1 MPGARGPDGA
11 DASAE
16 IPGPWP
22 LLGRAKELGQVETA
36 FKDPDCR
43 GLVLVGEAGIGKT
56 RLLDAAL
63 DRARD
68 RGWDTERIV
77 ATAASRTI
85 PLGAFASATLPGVSP
100 SDRLGLFVDVTQAL
114 QDRATGARLV
124 VAVDDAHHLDDLSA
138 ALVQQVAATGAAF
151 VVMTIRAG
159 AAAPEPVTALW
170 KDGLALRLDVQPLSS
185 GAVEALVI
193 AGLGGPCDP
202 ATLREL
208 ARVSGGNALFLREL
222 VRGGLEARTIVRHD
236 GWWQGKEQLALTESL
251 VELVDARMGQLQPE
265 ERAALAV
272 LAVGGVMEAALVER
286 LSDPGVLDQLDRKG
300 LIESRRS
307 GRRQQLSLAHPIFGE
322 VGLAAT
328 DAETGRAIRLRLASA
343 IEEAGA
349 RRRDDRLRVAALNL
363 EAGGAMDA
371 AHWLRAAASARA
383 LFDFGLAARLADAA
397 VKAGGGAA
405 AGLAVAMALVGQ
417 GRGADAEAVLAPLEQ
432 ASATDGDRARVALLR
447 VQNLQ
452 FLRGHA
458 DEVHGILSRALDEV
472 SDRRWRGE
480 LEAAMPGAPSP
491 TPDGGLTRRTVIGQA
506 LGWGL
511 QGHTTPALQAID
523 DWLATG
529 DDDGSEDAD
538 EFASLQTVHWAVL
551 CMAGH
556 YDAAVDVAL
565 GVYQGAGPSS
575 LGQGMAA
582 FMIGDAALSQ
592 GKPRT
597 AARWL
602 EEAAGIMRGRPSH
615 FFVECLGGLAL
626 AHALVGELEG
636 GAAALAEAEALG
648 DESPGARYHLDR
660 ARRWLAAARDEPAVA
675 RAMARDA
682 AQASQALEG
691 QPLYEAWTLHDLAR
705 LGAPDDAA
713 PRLRALALGIEGELM
728 PLYAAHVTA
737 LVAADGDALD
747 AAAAAFEALGARL
760 CAAEAAEAAAQAHRG
775 AGDAGCADA
784 SEQAARRVAAEC
796 EGARTPG
803 LRTPGGPADRL
814 EPATPAA
821 RHE

>member
-1 MPGARGPDGA
+1 
-11 DASAE
+11 
-16 IPGPWP
+16 
-22 LLGRAKELGQVETA
+22 
-36 FKDPDCR
+36 
-43 GLVLVGEAGIGKT
+43 
-56 RLLDAAL
+56 
-63 DRARD
+63 
-68 RGWDTERIV
+68 
-77 ATAASRTI
+77 
-85 PLGAFASATLPGVSP
+85 
-100 SDRLGLFVDVTQAL
+100 
-114 QDRATGARLV
+114 
-124 VAVDDAHHLDDLSA
+124 
-138 ALVQQVAATGAAF
+138 
-151 VVMTIRAG
+151 
-159 AAAPEPVTALW
+159 
-170 KDGLALRLDVQPLSS
+170 
-185 GAVEALVI
+185 
-193 AGLGGPCDP
+193 
-202 ATLREL
+202 
-208 ARVSGGNALFLREL
+208 
-222 VRGGLEARTIVRHD
+222 
-236 GWWQGKEQLALTESL
+236 
-251 VELVDARMGQLQPE
+251 MGQLQPE

-286 LSDPGVLDQLDRKG
+286 LSDPGVLDRLDCKG
-300 LIESRRS
+300 LIEARRS

-328 DAETGRAIRLRLASA
+328 DAETGREIRLRLAGA
-343 IEEAGA
+343 IEEVGA

-371 AHWLRAAASARA
+371 AAWLSAAASARA
-383 LFDFGLAARLADAA
+383 LFDFGLAERLANAA
-397 VKAGGGAA
+397 VEAGGGAA
-405 AGLAVAMALVGQ
+405 ASLAVSRALVGQ
-417 GRGADAEAVLAPLEQ
+417 GRGADAEAVLAPLEE

-458 DEVHGILSRALDEV
+458 DEVQAILSRALDQV

-491 TPDGGLTRRTVIGQA
+491 APDGGLTRRTVIGQA

-523 DWLATG
+523 DWLANG
-529 DDDGSEDAD
+529 DNDGSEDAD
-538 EFASLQTVHWAVL
+538 KFASLRTVHWAVL
-551 CMAGH
+551 CMGGR
-556 YDAAVDVAL
+556 YDAAVDVARD
-565 GVYQGAGPSS
+565 VYQGAVTALSA

-602 EEAAGIMRGRPSH
+602 EEAAGTMRGRPSH

-626 AHALVGELEG
+626 AQALVGELEG
-636 GAAALAEAEALG
+636 AAAALAEAKALG
-648 DESPGARYHLDR
+648 DESLGARYHLDR
-660 ARRWLAAARDEPAVA
+660 AGRWLAAARGELAVA

-713 PRLRALALGIEGELM
+713 PRLRALALGIEGDLM

-737 LVAADGDALD
+737 LVAGDGAALD
-747 AAAAAFEALGARL
+747 DAGAAFETLGARL
-760 CAAEAAEAAAQAHRG
+760 CAAEAARAAAHAHRG
-775 AGDAGCADA
+775 AGDAGAAEA
-784 SEQAARRVAAEC
+784 SEQAASRVAAEC

-803 LRTPGGPADRL
+803 LRQSGAPADRL
-814 EPATPAA
+814 EPATSAA
-821 RHE
+821 RHP